1 MERKL
6 TFEEQQDLNRTRD
19 TAMRVACEGL
29 TTLELQRLNPS
40 LLKAAPDMCEALG
53 KIKAWAV
60 KKNELIGENNQIIIA
75 KCFLVLAKADEK
87 CKEH

>member
-40 LLKAAPDMCEALG
+40 LLEAVPGMCEALRYMLTNENVLKRIG
-53 KIKAWAV
+53 YRYEVDKMKKA
-60 KKNELIGENNQIIIA
+60 
-75 KCFLVLAKADEK
+75 LAKVFPTGK
-87 CKEH
+87 